1 MNKKSKISEAK
12 TLIAKTILPL
22 TESELEFIRKYQKPG
37 GLLILRNPDEQEI
50 QMANELN
57 EKGIDV
63 VTIKR
68 KIHEIKKRKNPGN
81 FRIAGSWQTC
91 TSDTG

>member
-12 TLIAKTILPL
+12 NLLSKTIQPL

-68 KIHEIKKRKNPGN
+68 KIYEI
-81 FRIAGSWQTC
+81 
-91 TSDTG
+91 

>member
-1 MNKKSKISEAK
+1 MNKKEKIETAKQMLSERLK
-12 TLIAKTILPL
+12 PL
-22 TESELEFIRKYQKPG
+22 TDAEIEFIKKFKTPG
-37 GLLILRNPDEQEI
+37 GLLLIRNPDEQEI

-68 KIHEIKKRKNPGN
+68 KIYEI
-81 FRIAGSWQTC
+81 
-91 TSDTG
+91 